1 MCFGL
6 AQSTQGLPPFGLPL
20 SSPVYI
26 QHHPFVGCPPGPRF
40 GLVLMLAVAPV
51 PHTLPLTV
59 TCCFFFSSTDA
70 ILLSKLCLS
79 SVLCA
84 LIKVSLVV
92 TLILEPTSPPL
103 RPCSQLNRCCYK
115 TSYLSFTQSTLRLTS
130 FFVGLPS
137 FSTRVLVVLLPSTSS
152 SPMIGV

>member
-1 MCFGL
+1 MGFGPASRYKACL
-6 AQSTQGLPPFGLPL
+6 DFGLPP

-26 QHHPFVGCPPGPRF
+26 QHPLPLGPRLGPF
-40 GLVLMLAVAPV
+40 LIAVASV
-51 PHTLPLTV
+51 PHPLPLTV

-79 SVLCA
+79 SVLSGW
-84 LIKVSLVV
+84 IKVSHV
-92 TLILEPTSPPL
+92 TLRIRTKYPP
-103 RPCSQLNRCCYK
+103 PAPVSQLNCCYK
-115 TSYLSFTQSTLRLTS
+115 NKLFIPYAKHFTS
-130 FFVGLPS
+130 FFVGLLS

>member
-1 MCFGL
+1 MLWPCPVDTRL
-6 AQSTQGLPPFGLPL
+6 ASFWIAPLLSRLHSTPPLCRL
-20 SSPVYI
+20 
-26 QHHPFVGCPPGPRF
+26 PPGPRF

-51 PHTLPLTV
+51 PHPLPLSV

-79 SVLCA
+79 SVLSA
-84 LIKVSLVV
+84 LIKVSLV

-103 RPCSQLNRCCYK
+103 RPCSQLNRCWYK

-130 FFVGLPS
+130 FFVGLVS

-152 SPMIGV
+152 SPMNGV